1 MVKKRVRNEL
11 TKEQIEAFA
20 EQAEGVKPTNKTTE
34 GISRTTISL
43 PKSLLTEIELQAFK
57 NKQSG
62 VEPKSVS
69 ALIREALQSYMKEG

>member
-1 MVKKRVRNEL
+1 MVKKRVRIEP
-11 TKEQIEAFA
+11 TKEQVEAFGD
-20 EQAEGVKPTNKTTE
+20 QAEGVKPKNKIAE

-43 PKSLLTEIELQAFK
+43 PKSLLTEIELRAFK

-69 ALIREALQSYMKEG
+69 ALIREALESYLK